1 MGILSAALSLFGCK
15 QIKTRPEN
23 QVTTQ
28 GQKTLFDFSAK
39 SIDGKDVNLAE
50 YKEKKVLI
58 VNVASECG
66 FTPQYKGLEQLYEK
80 YKDKLVILG
89 FPANNFGSQEPG
101 TNEDIKKFCSDH
113 YSVTFPMFEKIS
125 VLGDDQN
132 VIYKWLT
139 SKELNG
145 WNDKAPNW
153 NFCKYLIDENGK
165 LMKFYSSA
173 VEPMSDEIVSE
184 LK

>member
-1 MGILSAALSLFGCK
+1 MTI
-15 QIKTRPEN
+15 
-23 QVTTQ
+23 Q
-28 GQKTLFDFSAK
+28 GQKTLFDYSAK

-50 YKEKKVLI
+50 YKGKKVLI

-101 TNEDIKKFCSDH
+101 TNEDIKKFCADH

-125 VLGDDQN
+125 VIGDDQN